1 VRQRTTPLQRGCRRT
16 LHRSDHFCRTLWN
29 ATSGFELTYT
39 LRLGSRGEP
48 MPTQARKTG
57 VGEARQDRP
66 PAREKHA
73 SLSQR
78 SSCCA
83 SKRCCLH
90 CCPACG
96 CCCGGP
102 GLMGKPKFLPP
113 SCRPSWRS
121 WVSTQSP
128 TLVDGKQLAACVAPR
143 PCGVRI
149 VPVSCCCCGGAG
161 ERGLAMPVMVRS
173 ARSRSSSAVC
183 RPSSVCCRLGCELPR
198 FAEAPEIKR
207 HHARHNEGIDAEFVD
222 GATLALGRL

>member
-1 VRQRTTPLQRGCRRT
+1 MRGLYCRSLPGGRSRGAPEVMPGLLLFVMQGAEQCVYEQPRCGGVLGAH

-29 ATSGFELTYT
+29 ATSGFELIYT

-90 CCPACG
+90 CCPVA
-96 CCCGGP
+96 
-102 GLMGKPKFLPP
+102 
-113 SCRPSWRS
+113 
-121 WVSTQSP
+121 V
-128 TLVDGKQLAACVAPR
+128 AAVGDRVLWANRNFYPR
-143 PCGVRI
+143 P
-149 VPVSCCCCGGAG
+149 
-161 ERGLAMPVMVRS
+161 LH
-173 ARSRSSSAVC
+173 
-183 RPSSVCCRLGCELPR
+183 LR
-198 FAEAPEIKR
+198 FS
-207 HHARHNEGIDAEFVD
+207 
-222 GATLALGRL
+222 